1 MKCLSLAKVPVLDPG
16 AKPLEPFGKGS
27 NALKAEAR
35 DARPTVLPVSKEA
48 GRPFSSQ
55 PGSMERAVY
64 RGFSQK
70 GKVKQ
75 RTRLRP
81 KSSYEFAVP
90 LILVIAAV

>member
-1 MKCLSLAKVPVLDPG
+1 MPFPYVVVARLG

-35 DARPTVLPVSKEA
+35 DAGPTVLPVSNKA

-64 RGFSQK
+64 RGFPQK

-75 RTRLRP
+75 RTQRVP
-81 KSSYEFAVP
+81 KFRYDLAVG
-90 LILVIAAV
+90 LIPVIAAL